1 MSTDSDKIA
10 EMKHNMDLEVSTSRH
25 LEAAQRFEAG
35 MDKVVDVLLMLVLK
49 FGRATTA
56 QVVNLFLLF
65 MCLLILVISTINVS
79 YLRDEVKDLMYQQED
94 LMRAQ
99 KRIEQTTE
107 ATKKDVATTSEQ
119 VTKVA
124 EATPKIEVD
133 EKTGKA
139 KLIVDDQKTVDLKVV
154 PEKKSNPRKK

>member
-10 EMKHNMDLEVSTSRH
+10 EMKHNMDLEMGTSRH

-65 MCLLILVISTINVS
+65 VCLLILVISTINVS

-107 ATKKDVATTSEQ
+107 ATKKGVDTTSQQ

-139 KLIVDDQKTVDLKVV
+139 KLIVDDQKAVDLKVV
-154 PEKKSNPRKK
+154 PDKKPVLKK